1 LFVLFGRKSFWPY
14 IPKVGSKAK
23 EKRGF
28 WHKLA
33 SSVTKRPGVFGS
45 IIFVVMLVVSL
56 NVLTNEYSFN
66 LIKSF
71 PEDMESR
78 VGFELLEDNFAPG
91 ELAMTTLIVESDEP
105 LDVSEL
111 VTFREHLLKKEG
123 VANVTP
129 DLSDENIVNFGK
141 AMWLNEAETVAKLS
155 IVFDGNPYD
164 IETMEYLN
172 SLRANQAEKLIDE
185 ANLTDIELYFA
196 GETAKQADTRQVNDR
211 DTLVIVILIT
221 LLITVLLGFQS
232 KSIVAPIYM
241 MATIILSYFA
251 AMGLSIYI
259 FEMVF
264 GYDAMSY
271 RIPVYSFIFLVALGV
286 DYNIMLISRIKEEA

>member
-1 LFVLFGRKSFWPY
+1 VFILLGGLTLLPALFVLFGRKSFWPY
-14 IPKVGSKAK
+14 IPKVGSEATQKK
-23 EKRGF
+23 GF
-28 WHKLA
+28 WHKFA
-33 SSVTKRPGVFGS
+33 ATVIKRPGLLGS
-45 IIFVVMLVVSL
+45 FIFTLMLLVSL
-56 NVLTNEYSFN
+56 NVTTNEYSFN

-185 ANLTDIELYFA
+185 ANLTDIELFFA
-196 GETAKQADTRQVNDR
+196 VENAKNVDTR
-211 DTLVIVILIT
+211 TLNL
-221 LLITVLLGFQS
+221 
-232 KSIVAPIYM
+232 
-241 MATIILSYFA
+241 
-251 AMGLSIYI
+251 
-259 FEMVF
+259 
-264 GYDAMSY
+264 
-271 RIPVYSFIFLVALGV
+271 RC
-286 DYNIMLISRIKEEA
+286 